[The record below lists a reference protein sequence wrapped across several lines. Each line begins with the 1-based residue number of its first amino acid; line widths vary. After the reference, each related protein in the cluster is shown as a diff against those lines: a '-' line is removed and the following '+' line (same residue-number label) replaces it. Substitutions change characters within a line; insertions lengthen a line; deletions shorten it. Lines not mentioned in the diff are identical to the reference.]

1 MLTSVQSRCPSG
13 VAHFQ
18 QTSYSVPRTGL
29 ALRRPIVCSAQRPQ
43 RDQAEAAIKPFALPF
58 TAAVAA
64 ALIFSAG
71 SPDAAL
77 AARSGGRVG
86 GSSFRSARPAPAP
99 RAPSGGGGQSGPTI
113 RNYNYHSYSSP
124 PVYGYGGGGYGYGG
138 GGITLMPSFG
148 VPLIGGGSFLTIV
161 FGLFA
166 LSAVLSVARSI
177 SSKGKRDDFEDFD

>member
-1 MLTSVQSRCPSG
+1 MFSSVQSRCPTG
-13 VAHFQ
+13 VAPFHH
-18 QTSYSVPRTGL
+18 SSCGLPRCSSVLQRL
-29 ALRRPIVCSAQRPQ
+29 AVCNAQRPQ
-43 RDQAEAAIKPFALPF
+43 REQAESALKPFALPL

-64 ALIFSAG
+64 ALLLSAG

-113 RNYNYHSYSSP
+113 RNYNYHSYSPP
-124 PVYGYGGGGYGYGG
+124 PVYGGYGPGYGYGG
-138 GGITLMPSFG
+138 GIQIMPSFG

-166 LSAVLSVARSI
+166 LSAVLSIARSI
-177 SSKGKRDDFEDFD
+177 SSRGKRDDFDDFN